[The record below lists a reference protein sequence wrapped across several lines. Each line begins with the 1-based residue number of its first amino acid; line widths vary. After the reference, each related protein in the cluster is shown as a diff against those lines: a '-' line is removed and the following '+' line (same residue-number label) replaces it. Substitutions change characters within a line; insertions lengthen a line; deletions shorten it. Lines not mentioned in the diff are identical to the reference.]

1 MHYTYVLQST
11 SDDGLYIGY
20 SSHLRRRLAEHQA
33 GAAPASRYRGP
44 WRLIYYEAYI
54 EASDARSREIFLKS
68 GAGRRHLQR
77 QCHSHFSKHPARK
90 STKLDSADYTA

>member
-1 MHYTYVLQST
+1 MHYTYVLQSS
-11 SDDGLYIGY
+11 SDDDLYIGY

-33 GAAPASRYRGP
+33 GASPASRYRGP

-54 EASDARSREIFLKS
+54 EEADARSRETFLKS

-77 QCHSHFSKHPARK
+77 QCRSHFSKSPVR
-90 STKLDSADYTA
+90 SSAPPIITTA